1 MVNNKTIFAIGC
13 AVILSLAILT
23 FSDRVTT
30 PNKKNPYFSYGTEDN
45 KNGLIH
51 VIENNRVDVPIV
63 FDIGPGIPEVVLEFS
78 GEHDQIPGV
87 FLAESKV
94 IVVNNKAASKVTI
107 QFDIKPVLKAGT
119 HFLTVVAKDP
129 VSGKIIRNGTI
140 LFTYNMHEVIG
151 KCSC

>member
-1 MVNNKTIFAIGC
+1 MNNKTIFAISC

-51 VIENNRVDVPIV
+51 VIENNRVDVPII

-87 FLAESKV
+87 FLAENNIK
-94 IVVNNKAASKVTI
+94 VVNYKAASKVTI
-107 QFDIKPVLKAGT
+107 QFDMKPVLKAGT

-129 VSGKIIRNGTI
+129 GTDKIIRNGTI
-140 LFTYNMHEVIG
+140 RFTYNMHEVIG